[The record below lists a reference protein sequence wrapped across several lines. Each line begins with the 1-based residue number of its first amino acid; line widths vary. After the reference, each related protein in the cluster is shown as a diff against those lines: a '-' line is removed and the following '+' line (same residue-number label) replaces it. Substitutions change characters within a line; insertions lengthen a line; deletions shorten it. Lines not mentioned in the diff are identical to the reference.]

1 MGKHNFSTN
10 LSSMSINNTNS
21 VGIIA
26 NPESGRDIR
35 RLVAH
40 GAVFNNDEKVN
51 IVRRVLLG
59 LEAVGV
65 ERVLLMPDSFS
76 IGLKAL
82 DGLQTE
88 LDVSIL
94 PMLKTFSQ
102 TDSTQAAALMG
113 TEGVGCIVTLG
124 GDGTNRAVAKGCG
137 DVPLMPIST
146 GTNNVFPTMLEGT
159 IAGMAAGL
167 ATCGLAD
174 RAVQRAPRLDI
185 FCENPNETDRMGDS
199 SNTETPDDIALV
211 DVAVYNE
218 RFVASRAIWDASKI
232 KELVLTR
239 VEPGS
244 IGLSSIG
251 AHAPNRIGSPEHG
264 LYLRLGS
271 GGQPVLA
278 PIAPGL
284 LQEVSLA
291 ESRPMGPGETVT
303 VRHQQPCVLALD
315 GEREIELRQGATAR
329 LQFNPKGPRVID
341 ARKAIDIA
349 ARAGVF
355 IR

>member
-1 MGKHNFSTN
+1 MSTDT
-10 LSSMSINNTNS
+10 TNS

-26 NPESGRDIR
+26 NPASGRDIR

-65 ERVLLMPDSFS
+65 GRVFFMPDSFS
-76 IGLKAL
+76 IGPKAL

-88 LDVSIL
+88 LDVTIL
-94 PMLKTFSQ
+94 PMIKLFSQ
-102 TDSTQAAALMG
+102 RDSTQAAELMAA
-113 TEGVGCIVTLG
+113 EGVGCIVTLG

-137 DVPLMPIST
+137 EVPLMPIST

-159 IAGMAAGL
+159 IAGIAAGL
-167 ATCGLAD
+167 VTCGLAD
-174 RAVQRAPRLDI
+174 EAVQRAPRLDI
-185 FCENPNETDRMGDS
+185 FCEKANESDQERDLN
-199 SNTETPDDIALV
+199 NTATPDDIALV
-211 DVAVYNE
+211 DVAVYDE
-218 RFVASRAIWDASKI
+218 RFVAARAIWDASKI

-251 AHAPNRIGSPEHG
+251 AHTPDRVHSPEQA

-271 GGQPVLA
+271 DGQSVLA

-284 LQEVSLA
+284 LNEVSVE
-291 ESRPMGPGETVT
+291 ESRPLAPGETVT
-303 VRHQQPCVLALD
+303 LKHWQPCVLALD
-315 GEREIELRQGATAR
+315 GEREIELRQGMTAR
-329 LQFNPKGPRVID
+329 LQFNLNGPRVID

>member
-1 MGKHNFSTN
+1 MST
-10 LSSMSINNTNS
+10 NNTNS

-26 NPESGRDIR
+26 NPASGRDIR

-65 ERVLLMPDSFS
+65 KRVLFMPDSFS

-82 DGLQTE
+82 DGLQTK

-94 PMLKTFSQ
+94 SMFKTFSQ
-102 TDSTQAAALMG
+102 RDSTQAAALMG
-113 TEGVGCIVTLG
+113 EEGVGCIVTLG
-124 GDGTNRAVAKGCG
+124 GDGTNRAVAKGG
-137 DVPLMPIST
+137 SDVPLMPIST

-159 IAGMAAGL
+159 IAGLAAGL
-167 ATCGLAD
+167 VTCGLAD
-174 RAVQRAPRLDI
+174 SAVQRAPRLDI
-185 FCENPNETDRMGDS
+185 FCEQPNEGDRKEDS
-199 SNTETPDDIALV
+199 INVEAPDDIALV
-211 DVAVYNE
+211 DVAVYDE

-251 AHAPNRIGSPEHG
+251 AHAPNRIDSPEHG

-284 LQEVSLA
+284 LREVSLA
-291 ESRPMGPGETVT
+291 ESRPLGPGETVT
-303 VRHQQPCVLALD
+303 VKHQQPCVLALD

-329 LQFNPKGPRVID
+329 LQFNPNGPRVID

>member
-1 MGKHNFSTN
+1 
-10 LSSMSINNTNS
+10 MSINNANS

-26 NPESGRDIR
+26 NPASGRDIR

-65 ERVLLMPDSFS
+65 GRVLLMPDSFS

-82 DGLQTE
+82 DGLQTG

-94 PMLKTFSQ
+94 SMFKTFSQ
-102 TDSTQAAALMG
+102 KDSTQAAEVMAA
-113 TEGVGCIVTLG
+113 EGVGCIVTLG
-124 GDGTNRAVAKGCG
+124 GDGTNRAVAKGCS

-167 ATCGLAD
+167 VTCGLAD
-174 RAVQRAPRLDI
+174 DAVRQAPRLDV
-185 FCENPNETDRMGDS
+185 FCQKANASDQVGDHGDAK
-199 SNTETPDDIALV
+199 TPDDIALV
-211 DVAVYNE
+211 DVAVYDE

-251 AHAPNRIGSPEHG
+251 AHAPIRVNSSEHG
-264 LYLRLGS
+264 LYLRLGQD
-271 GGQPVLA
+271 GQSVLA

-284 LQEVSLA
+284 LSEVRLA
-291 ESRPMGPGETVT
+291 ESRPLGPGETVT
-303 VRHQQPCVLALD
+303 VKHQQPCVLALD
-315 GEREIELRQGATAR
+315 GEREIELRQGMTAQ
-329 LQFNPKGPRVID
+329 LQLNLNGPRVVD

-355 IR
+355 VR

>member
-1 MGKHNFSTN
+1 MSTDT
-10 LSSMSINNTNS
+10 TNS

-26 NPESGRDIR
+26 NPASGRDIR

-65 ERVLLMPDSFS
+65 GRVFFMPDSFS
-76 IGLKAL
+76 IGPKAL
-82 DGLQTE
+82 DGLQTA
-88 LDVSIL
+88 LDVTIL
-94 PMLKTFSQ
+94 PMLKLFSQ
-102 TDSTQAAALMG
+102 RDSTQAAELMAA
-113 TEGVGCIVTLG
+113 EGVGCIVTLG

-137 DVPLMPIST
+137 EVPLMPIST

-159 IAGMAAGL
+159 IAGIAAGL
-167 ATCGLAD
+167 VTCGLAD
-174 RAVQRAPRLDI
+174 AAVQRAPRLDI
-185 FCENPNETDRMGDS
+185 FCDKTNESDPEKDLN
-199 SNTETPDDIALV
+199 NTETPDDIALV
-211 DVAVYNE
+211 DVAVYDE

-251 AHAPNRIGSPEHG
+251 AHTPDRVHSPGHA

-271 GGQPVLA
+271 DGQSVLA

-284 LQEVSLA
+284 LNKVGVE
-291 ESRPMGPGETVT
+291 ESRPLAPGETVT
-303 VRHQQPCVLALD
+303 LKHRQPCVLALD
-315 GEREIELRQGATAR
+315 GEREIELRQGMTAR
-329 LQFNPKGPRVID
+329 LQFNRNGPRVID

>member
-1 MGKHNFSTN
+1 MPTN
-10 LSSMSINNTNS
+10 TTNS

-26 NPESGRDIR
+26 NPASGRDIR

-65 ERVLLMPDSFS
+65 ERVFFMPDSFS
-76 IGLKAL
+76 IGTKAL
-82 DGLQTE
+82 DGLQTG

-102 TDSTQAAALMG
+102 RDSTQAAALMAA
-113 TEGVGCIVTLG
+113 EGVGCIVTLG

-167 ATCGLAD
+167 VTCGLAD
-174 RAVQRAPRLDI
+174 QAVQRAPRLDI
-185 FCENPNETDRMGDS
+185 FCEKTDESDPAGNPD
-199 SNTETPDDIALV
+199 NTETPDDIALIEA
-211 DVAVYNE
+211 AVYDE

-232 KELVLTR
+232 RELVLTR

-251 AHAPNRIGSPEHG
+251 AHTPDRVNSPEHG

-271 GGQPVLA
+271 GGQSVLA

-284 LQEVSLA
+284 LNTVSVA
-291 ESRPMGPGETVT
+291 ESRPLEPGETLT
-303 VRHQQPCVLALD
+303 FRHQQPCVLALD
-315 GEREIELRQGATAR
+315 GEREIELRQGTTAR
-329 LQFNPKGPRVID
+329 LQFNLNGPRVID

-349 ARAGVF
+349 ARNGVF

>member
-1 MGKHNFSTN
+1 MSTN
-10 LSSMSINNTNS
+10 NANS

-26 NPESGRDIR
+26 NPASGRDIR

-65 ERVLLMPDSFS
+65 ERVLFMPDSFS

-94 PMLKTFSQ
+94 TMPKTFSQ
-102 TDSTQAAALMG
+102 RDSTQAAVLMG
-113 TEGVGCIVTLG
+113 AEGVGCIVTLG
-124 GDGTNRAVAKGCG
+124 GDGTNRAVAKTCG

-167 ATCGLAD
+167 VTCGLAD
-174 RAVQRAPRLDI
+174 KAVQRAPRLDI
-185 FCENPNETDRMGDS
+185 FCEQTNESDRVEDS
-199 SNTETPDDIALV
+199 GNVETPDDIALV

-251 AHAPNRIGSPEHG
+251 AHAPDRVDSPGHG

-284 LQEVSLA
+284 LREVSLA
-291 ESRPMGPGETVT
+291 ECRPLPPGETVT
-303 VRHQQPCVLALD
+303 VKQPQPCVLALD

-329 LQFNPKGPRVID
+329 LQFNPNGPRVID
-341 ARKAIDIA
+341 AGKAIDIA